1 MNLPLLS
8 LFLSLSFPLIAPYH
22 FYKATFGVQ
31 QKIEK
36 YVNLINTTT
45 VRKINLFR
53 NTISNPF
60 SHPLISL
67 PTMEPPSLFHYQ
79 TKTKKDKKKHSEIKL
94 TNFLIKN
101 KTTSNFHI
109 FPLQPS
115 PVSALPATFPFLFCN
130 QTWLLHP
137 RLAARS
143 LILYISPKPVLANLF
158 LTHVHRHHRNN
169 LVSANGGLARSAL
182 ERQFHLLPQHARKN
196 PRRPDHFEIHPVLL

>member
-22 FYKATFGVQ
+22 FYKATFRVQ

-79 TKTKKDKKKHSEIKL
+79 TKTKKDKKKTFQNQTHK
-94 TNFLIKN
+94 FPN
-101 KTTSNFHI
+101 KEQNYLHI
-109 FPLQPS
+109 PDFPSSALSRFGPPSHIPFPLLQPDMAPAPSAGGAVPYIVYISKTSTSQSFPHPCPPS
-115 PVSALPATFPFLFCN
+115 PP
-130 QTWLLHP
+130 
-137 RLAARS
+137 
-143 LILYISPKPVLANLF
+143 
-158 LTHVHRHHRNN
+158 
-169 LVSANGGLARSAL
+169 
-182 ERQFHLLPQHARKN
+182 
-196 PRRPDHFEIHPVLL
+196 